1 MTINSL
7 AFLLFFLPVFVLY
20 FSVCRKHA
28 NWQNVL
34 LLIASYFFYAY
45 ANWKAV
51 PILLVSTIV
60 TYYLG
65 VGIQRAREDNP
76 RKASLLTNLGV
87 WLGILLLLYFKYL
100 NFFIS
105 SFEDLFTAMG
115 FHVSHHTFKIILPV
129 GISFFTFKLISYLV
143 EIHRRKMDAE
153 RDFIRFA
160 TYVAF
165 FPTILS
171 GPIDRPKAF
180 LKQLAT
186 AHQMNWADIAEG
198 CKRVP
203 EVISNSG

>member
-60 TYYLG
+60 IYYLG

-87 WLGILLLLYFKYL
+87 
-100 NFFIS
+100 
-105 SFEDLFTAMG
+105 
-115 FHVSHHTFKIILPV
+115 
-129 GISFFTFKLISYLV
+129 
-143 EIHRRKMDAE
+143 
-153 RDFIRFA
+153 
-160 TYVAF
+160 
-165 FPTILS
+165 
-171 GPIDRPKAF
+171 
-180 LKQLAT
+180 
-186 AHQMNWADIAEG
+186 
-198 CKRVP
+198 
-203 EVISNSG
+203 